1 LERIIKR
8 DIGRTG
14 ECLTVHLQKL
24 GEDIAILVE
33 GGRPHIGCAVLSVSR
48 KSLTGDD
55 SASCTTSVLNV
66 TGHRDEEICRLL
78 AETAAKKYGVTVTA
92 TGGFHIDHITPEEI
106 RDVMDAVRS
115 IADEI

>member
-1 LERIIKR
+1 M
-8 DIGRTG
+8 
-14 ECLTVHLQKL
+14 HLQKL
-24 GEDIAILVE
+24 GEDIAIRVE